1 MSETNTRRFHK
12 ITIVDVARAAGV
24 SHATVSRVLNNQ
36 GYIGEQ
42 TRLRVMAE
50 VERLGYIAN
59 ATARSLAGANS
70 YLLGMMIPEFYGNYV
85 GELSQ
90 SVDLELSNSGYN
102 LAIFPTH
109 GHPEKETWYIN
120 RIINGL
126 VDGLII
132 MLPQSLN
139 QYLPILKAQQ
149 IPYVLLDSE
158 RADPDSAVISTTNWQ
173 GAYDAT
179 RYLIGLGHRRIGHI
193 LGLETR
199 LSSAERLEGY
209 QAALHESDIAFDPL
223 LVEPGFFRLDM
234 GYEAARQLLALP
246 NPPTAIFAANDAS
259 AFGAIKAAEALG
271 INVPADLSVVGFDGQ
286 EKAELANLT
295 TVHAPIALVGQLAAR
310 ALIDRVKNPDGV
322 PARETVATSLVI
334 RKSCAP
340 PRRVI
345 SEFADGNIGA

>member
-1 MSETNTRRFHK
+1 MEQSKKSRPK
-12 ITIVDVARAAGV
+12 KVTIVDVAKTAGV

-42 TRLRVMAE
+42 TRLKVMDV
-50 VERLGYIAN
+50 VERLGYVAN
-59 ATARSLAGANS
+59 APARSLAGANS
-70 YLLGMMIPEFYGNYV
+70 YLLGMMVSEFYGNYV
-85 GELSQ
+85 GELSR
-90 SVDLELSNSGYN
+90 SVDLELSKSGYN

-109 GHPEKETWYIN
+109 GYLEKETWYVN

-132 MLPQSLN
+132 MLPQNLN
-139 QYLPILKAQQ
+139 EYLPLLKAQH
-149 IPYVLLDSE
+149 IPYVLFDSE
-158 RADPDSAVISTTNWQ
+158 RADPDSATISTTNWQ

-179 RYLIGLGHRRIGHI
+179 QYLISLGHRRIGHI

-209 QAALHESDIAFDPL
+209 HAALLDADIPVDPDL
-223 LVEPGFFRLDM
+223 LQPGFFRTDM
-234 GYEAARQLLALP
+234 GYEATRKLLALS

-259 AFGAIKAAEALG
+259 AFGALKAAEELG
-271 INVPADLSVVGFDGQ
+271 MQVPTDLSVIGFDGQ

-295 TVHAPIALVGQLAAR
+295 TIHVPIALVGRLAAR
-310 ALIDRVKNPDGV
+310 ALIDLVKNPDAV
-322 PARETVATSLVI
+322 PQRVTVATSLTI

-340 PRRVI
+340 PRR
-345 SEFADGNIGA
+345 DN

>member
-1 MSETNTRRFHK
+1 MRETNTRRSHK
-12 ITIVDVARAAGV
+12 ITIVDVAKAAGV

-42 TRLRVMAE
+42 TRQKVMDV
-50 VERLGYIAN
+50 VERLGYVAN
-59 ATARSLAGANS
+59 APARSLAGANS
-70 YLLGMMIPEFYGNYV
+70 YLLGMMISEFYGNYV
-85 GELSQ
+85 GELSR
-90 SVDLELSNSGYN
+90 SVDLELSKTGYN

-109 GHPEKETWYIN
+109 GDPEKEGWYVN

-139 QYLPILKAQQ
+139 QYLPILKAQH

-158 RADPDSAVISTTNWQ
+158 RADSDSAVISTTNWQ

-179 RYLIGLGHRRIGHI
+179 RYLIELGHRRIGHI

-199 LSSAERLEGY
+199 LSSSERLEGY
-209 QAALHESDIAFDPL
+209 HAALLDLDIPIDPD
-223 LVEPGFFRLDM
+223 LVQPGHFRTDA
-234 GYEAARQLLALP
+234 GYEATRKLLAFS
-246 NPPTAIFAANDAS
+246 NPPTAIFASNDAS
-259 AFGAIKAAEALG
+259 AMGALKAAEELG
-271 INVPADLSVVGFDGQ
+271 IDIPADLSVIGFDGQ

-295 TVHAPIALVGQLAAR
+295 TIHVPIALVGRLAAR
-310 ALIDRVKNPDGV
+310 ALIDRVKNPDAAPQRV
-322 PARETVATSLVI
+322 TVATTLVI

-340 PRRVI
+340 PRKKI
-345 SEFADGNIGA
+345 

>member
-1 MSETNTRRFHK
+1 MDETNTRRAHK
-12 ITIVDVARAAGV
+12 ITIVDVAKAAGV

-42 TRLRVMAE
+42 TRLKVLDV
-50 VERLGYIAN
+50 VERLGYV
-59 ATARSLAGANS
+59 ATAPVRSLAGANS
-70 YLLGMMIPEFYGNYV
+70 YLLGMLIPEFYGNYV
-85 GELSQ
+85 GELSR
-90 SVDLELSNSGYN
+90 SVDLELSKSGYN

-109 GHPEKETWYIN
+109 GSLEKEAWYVN

-132 MLPQSLN
+132 MLPQNLN
-139 QYLPILKAQQ
+139 QYLPMLKAQH

-199 LSSAERLEGY
+199 LSSSERLEGY
-209 QAALHESDIAFDPL
+209 HAALLDADIPIDPTLVQPGAF
-223 LVEPGFFRLDM
+223 RTDM
-234 GYEAARQLLALP
+234 GYEATCKLLALS
-246 NPPTAIFAANDAS
+246 NPPTAIFASNDAS
-259 AFGAIKAAEALG
+259 ALGALKAAEELELR
-271 INVPADLSVVGFDGQ
+271 VPTDLSVIGFDGQ
-286 EKAELANLT
+286 ENAEVANLT
-295 TVHAPIALVGQLAAR
+295 TIHVPIDLVGRLAAR
-310 ALIDRVKNPDGV
+310 ALIDRVKNPDAV
-322 PARETVATSLVI
+322 PQRVTVATSLVM

-340 PRRVI
+340 LR
-345 SEFADGNIGA
+345 

>member
-1 MSETNTRRFHK
+1 MSETNTRRSHK
-12 ITIVDVARAAGV
+12 ITIVDVAKAAGV

-42 TRLRVMAE
+42 TRLKVMDV
-50 VERLGYIAN
+50 VERLGYVAN
-59 ATARSLAGANS
+59 APARSLAGANS
-70 YLLGMMIPEFYGNYV
+70 YLLGMMISEFYGNYV

-90 SVDLELSNSGYN
+90 SVDLELSKSGYN

-109 GHPEKETWYIN
+109 GDLEKETWYVN

-132 MLPQSLN
+132 MLPQNLN

-149 IPYVLLDSE
+149 VPYVLLDSE

-199 LSSAERLEGY
+199 LSSSERLEGY
-209 QAALHESDIAFDPL
+209 QAALLDSDIAIDPVL
-223 LVEPGFFRLDM
+223 IEPGFFRTDK
-234 GYEAARQLLALP
+234 GQEATRKLLALP
-246 NPPTAIFAANDAS
+246 APPTAIFAANDAS
-259 AFGAIKAAEALG
+259 ALGVLKAAEELG
-271 INVPADLSVVGFDGQ
+271 LHVPTDLSVIGFDDQ
-286 EKAELANLT
+286 HEAELANLT
-295 TVHAPIALVGQLAAR
+295 TIHVPIALVGRMAAR
-310 ALIDRVKNPDGV
+310 ALIDRLKNPDTV
-322 PARETVATSLVI
+322 PQRVTVSTSLVI

-340 PRRVI
+340 PR
-345 SEFADGNIGA
+345 